1 MNLGFPTRFLKKLDI
16 YQQIR
21 SGQGLS
27 KHKDLW
33 KYEAAFLMVA
43 YGKGHQFLNACP
55 NKKMIIDWIKDVY
68 PKYSETVD
76 DQIIG
81 NLMWRGYLVRN
92 NENSYNITEK
102 GLLVGE
108 VLSEIENKKW
118 LLKMWNKYRY
128 NFVIDMFWLLIFLS
142 LMNIFFG
149 ESLSKFSE
157 DVRRINIKF
166 CCFDFGHNILIAFLV
181 FILWPFLNLL
191 YRKVYLFIE
200 SWE

>member
-55 NKKMIIDWIKDVY
+55 NKKTIIEWVKDVY
-68 PKYSETVD
+68 PEYSETVD

-81 NLMWRGYLVRN
+81 NLIWRGYLVRN
-92 NENSYNITEK
+92 DENSYNITEK

-108 VLSEIENKKW
+108 VLSEIENRKW

-128 NFVIDMFWLLIFLS
+128 NLVIDIFWLLIFLS
-142 LMNIFFG
+142 LMSIFFD

-157 DVRRINIKF
+157 DARSASIKF
-166 CCFDFGHNILIAFLV
+166 YCFDFGHNILIAFLV

-191 YRKVYLFIE
+191 YRRVYLLIE